1 MIQVARYDKSQET
14 EWNSFVGRS
23 KNGTFLF
30 NRGFM
35 DYHADR
41 FTDASLV
48 FRDAKGDVYGL
59 LPANYDQGLQMVVS
73 HGGLT
78 YGGLIISGKVTQ
90 TSVNAML
97 ALAAAFYGKA
107 VPRDGFLFMCCYRA
121 AAPMI
126 PASLPNCAACI
137 IGWGRLSPAK
147 QLAAT

>member
-14 EWNSFVGRS
+14 EWNSFVGCS

-48 FRDAKGDVYGL
+48 FRDAKGDVCGL
-59 LPANYDQGLQMVVS
+59 LPANYDQGSQTVVS

-90 TSVNAML
+90 TSANAML
-97 ALAAAFYGKA
+97 ALAAAFYGKEYI
-107 VPRDGFLFMCCYRA
+107 VHLDG
-121 AAPMI
+121 
-126 PASLPNCAACI
+126 
-137 IGWGRLSPAK
+137 
-147 QLAAT
+147 